1 MNVGEAARRA
11 GLPIKTLH
19 YYEEIGLVRPGRRPN
34 GYRSYSDQDVHKLR
48 FLQRARGLGFS
59 IGECRTLLA
68 LYDDE
73 NRASADVRAVA
84 MAHLEKVRRK
94 IEELK
99 SIEAVIDDLV
109 RNCQGDHRPDCPI
122 LKDLAVDMH

>member
-59 IGECRTLLA
+59 IEECRTLLA

-99 SIEAVIDDLV
+99 TIEAVIDDLV
-109 RNCQGDHRPDCPI
+109 NNCQGDHRPDCPI
-122 LKDLAVDMH
+122 LKDLAGDTH